1 MQKHLTEKDIKEGKE
16 LMQILENLP
25 EEGRKQVIIYASA
38 LVDSASEANKL
49 GITNSYSTNALYITL
64 VDKELG
70 IEDVAQWKTWLKSNP
85 IEVVY
90 KVTTPT
96 IKKLGKIEDFGELK
110 TYYPITHITNN
121 EDAEMVVEYVA
132 DTKNYVDNKVA
143 ANVANIISQYQTN
156 ISNLLSLMPIET
168 QAAMIENDTNN
179 ILESEVTQ

>member
-1 MQKHLTEKDIKEGKE
+1 MHS
-16 LMQILENLP
+16 NY
-25 EEGRKQVIIYASA
+25 QVSSA
-38 LVDSASEANKL
+38 LVEGISVDEHYNSFRISINKERLTAHDSQAF
-49 GITNSYSTNALYITL
+49 
-64 VDKELG
+64 
-70 IEDVAQWKTWLKSNP
+70 KTWLQSNP

-90 KVTTPT
+90 KLETPT

-143 ANVANIISQYQTN
+143 TNVANIISQYQTN
-156 ISNLLSLMPIET
+156 ISNLLSLMPIEI
-168 QAAMIENDTNN
+168 QATMIENDTNN